1 MSRWKRTILHCD
13 LDAFFCSVESLLNPG
28 LEGRAFVVGGAADGR
43 GVVSSASYAAR
54 DFGIHSAMPT
64 AQALRKA
71 PDLIVISP
79 QHAQY
84 SKHSQEIMS
93 FLRDSAPVVEQ
104 LSIDEAFLDVSD
116 DPRTGLEVAQ
126 FLQREILENLKLP
139 TSWGVAS
146 NKLVAKIAT
155 EVGKPRGLI
164 VVPPGQEAAFLAP
177 LIRLGTWQA
186 CHRAH

>member
-1 MSRWKRTILHCD
+1 MARWTRTILHCD
-13 LDAFFCSVESLLNPG
+13 LDAFFCSVETLLNPG

-54 DFGIHSAMPT
+54 EFGIRSAMPT

-93 FLRDSAPVVEQ
+93 FLRDSAPVVEG
-104 LSIDEAFLDVSD
+104 DHEFP
-116 DPRTGLEVAQ
+116 PRFCAG
-126 FLQREILENLKLP
+126 
-139 TSWGVAS
+139 
-146 NKLVAKIAT
+146 
-155 EVGKPRGLI
+155 
-164 VVPPGQEAAFLAP
+164 
-177 LIRLGTWQA
+177 
-186 CHRAH
+186 C